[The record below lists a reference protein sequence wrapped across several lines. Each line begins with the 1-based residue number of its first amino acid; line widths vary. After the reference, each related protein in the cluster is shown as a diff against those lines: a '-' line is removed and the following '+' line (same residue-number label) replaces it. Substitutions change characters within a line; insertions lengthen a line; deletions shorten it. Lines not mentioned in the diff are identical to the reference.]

1 MILLLGKS
9 KNIGTYLSEN
19 IHQEDKIIFCPEPD
33 VHFSEFPNIINEIKE
48 YNPSVIVSHN
58 MEFIDCLLSS
68 DLEFDVTTVRED
80 INNITLLPY
89 FTRTLSKQEAYEL
102 REKYEMELR
111 I

>member
-1 MILLLGKS
+1 MILLLGKT
-9 KNIGTYLSEN
+9 KAIGNYLSEN

-58 MEFIDCLLSS
+58 MEFIDCLLNS
-68 DLEFDVTTVRED
+68 DLEFDVITVRG
-80 INNITLLPY
+80 INYDNDELY
-89 FTRTLSKQEAYEL
+89 YVRTLIKQDALEL

>member
-1 MILLLGKS
+1 MILLLGKT
-9 KNIGTYLSEN
+9 KAIGNYLSEN

-33 VHFSEFPNIINEIKE
+33 VDFSEFPNIINEIKE

-58 MEFIDCLLSS
+58 MEFIDCLLNS
-68 DLEFDVTTVRED
+68 DLEFDVITVRFIYD
-80 INNITLLPY
+80 SDPSMY
-89 FTRTLSKQEAYEL
+89 YTRTLMKQDALEL

>member
-33 VHFSEFPNIINEIKE
+33 VHFSDFPNIINEIKE

-58 MEFIDCLLSS
+58 MEFIDCLLNS
-68 DLEFDVTTVRED
+68 DLEFDVITVRSISND
-80 INNITLLPY
+80 DNDY
-89 FTRTLSKQEAYEL
+89 SYYTRTLTKQDAYKL

>member
-1 MILLLGKS
+1 MILLLGKT
-9 KNIGTYLSEN
+9 KAIGNYLSEN

-58 MEFIDCLLSS
+58 MEFIDCLLNS
-68 DLEFDVTTVRED
+68 DLEFDVITVRR
-80 INNITLLPY
+80 INHDNDELY
-89 FTRTLSKQEAYEL
+89 YVRTLMKQDALEL

>member
-9 KNIGTYLSEN
+9 KNIGTYLAN
-19 IHQEDKIIFCPEPD
+19 NVHQEDKIIFCPEPD
-33 VHFSEFPNIINEIKE
+33 VHFSDFPNIINEIKE

-68 DLEFDVTTVRED
+68 DLEFDVITVRSID
-80 INNITLLPY
+80 DSDSSCY
-89 FTRTLSKQEAYEL
+89 TRTLIKQDALKL

>member
-1 MILLLGKS
+1 MILLLGKT
-9 KNIGTYLSEN
+9 KAIGNYLSKN

-48 YNPSVIVSHN
+48 YNPSVIISHN
-58 MEFIDCLLSS
+58 MEFIDCLLNS
-68 DLEFDVTTVRED
+68 DLEFDVITVRGIKHYNDE
-80 INNITLLPY
+80 LY
-89 FTRTLSKQEAYEL
+89 HVRTLIKQDALEL